1 MTQQTADNTGTVS
14 DTELAEFVSVA
25 TSFAADVPGRLALE
39 LDEGDQAALDEC
51 WNGLSEIGF
60 DRCLAP
66 EEGGG
71 AGLPLSGLLA
81 VLEALANAEGGVA
94 MLTLLANCAI
104 GALPAEGQRNVA
116 AGQRLA
122 YLPFA
127 CVDGLGAPVF
137 ADGRLTGST
146 GFVLGADAADGL
158 VVGGCEGGERV
169 LVAIDPGAEGV
180 TIELMDDQLGLVA
193 AAASKVTFKDAP
205 GERVGGA
212 DACDAAETVLSAG
225 VAAIAHGIARR
236 AQRLALEYAENRYQ
250 GGSMIIEYGAVRE
263 LLAQITEREVA
274 TRGAAT
280 GADWATPD
288 LPGALARK
296 TAVTDAAVLST
307 IDAVQVFGGMGYMH
321 ETGVEKLMRDAK
333 YCQLFPTPNWH
344 ARDALL
350 EFTRR

>member
-1 MTQQTADNTGTVS
+1 MTQQTAESTGTVS
-14 DTELAEFVSVA
+14 KAELAEFISVA
-25 TSFAADVPGRLALE
+25 NGFAADLPGRLALE
-39 LDEGDQAALDEC
+39 LDSGDQAALDEC
-51 WNGLSEIGF
+51 WKGLSEIGF

-104 GALPAEGQRNVA
+104 AAMPPESQRDVR
-116 AGQRLA
+116 AGQRYA
-122 YLPFA
+122 YLPLSH
-127 CVDGLGAPVF
+127 VGGTGAPVF

-146 GFVLGADAADGL
+146 GFVLGARGADGL
-158 VVGGCEGGERV
+158 VVGCCEDGERV
-169 LVAIDPGAEGV
+169 LVAVDPGAEGV
-180 TIELMDDQLGLVA
+180 KIEPIDDQLGLIA
-193 AAASKVTFKDAP
+193 AAAAKVVFSDAP
-205 GERVGGA
+205 GERVGDA
-212 DACDAAETVLSAG
+212 DACDSAETILSAG

-250 GGSMIIEYGAVRE
+250 GGVMIVEHGAVRE
-263 LLAQITEREVA
+263 LLAQIAAREAA

-280 GADWATPD
+280 GADSATLD
-288 LPGALARK
+288 LAGALARK
-296 TAVTDAAVLST
+296 TEVTDAAVLST